1 MRFHSSVD
9 RAFSRTLSAAA
20 ASLSASWSALTAP
33 LRCLL
38 APRLMPMGP
47 KDKPMG
53 PSKSPAP
60 TPPEPLPL
68 CASSLPDLPFSTEE
82 QASTRSA
89 RLFARAPLQG
99 CETRANTVLV
109 IPSMLV
115 NACATKVLP
124 DKCVVLAL
132 SQLKLKRSPVVLQV
146 TKMPDENFISISPR
160 RASVRRC
167 V

>member
-1 MRFHSSVD
+1 
-9 RAFSRTLSAAA
+9 
-20 ASLSASWSALTAP
+20 
-33 LRCLL
+33 
-38 APRLMPMGP
+38 
-47 KDKPMG
+47 MG

-68 CASSLPDLPFSTEE
+68 CASSLADLPFSTEE

-99 CETRANTVLV
+99 CEKRANTVLV

-115 NACATKVLP
+115 HACATKVLP
-124 DKCVVLAL
+124 DSSAVLAL

-146 TKMPDENFISISPR
+146 VDENAR
-160 RASVRRC
+160 RKFHLDFPAQGKCSVLRIVKDCRGDDLRRRRR
-167 V
+167 